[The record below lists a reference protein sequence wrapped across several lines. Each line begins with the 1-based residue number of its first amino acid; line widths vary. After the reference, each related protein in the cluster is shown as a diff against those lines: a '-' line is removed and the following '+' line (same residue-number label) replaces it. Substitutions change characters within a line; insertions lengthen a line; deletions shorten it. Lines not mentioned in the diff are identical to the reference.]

1 MSSRL
6 CKVFLNYIGNIML
19 YALLIALLGALLLFL
34 SLLFGGLA
42 VWSSSPSL
50 AAALAAIFAH
60 PVWGKFAAIGL
71 VLFVGGLLLAFA
83 MIVLYVLML
92 VVCCSL
98 AGNVNDAAAGNKR
111 DACDCGPLCLLGPLF
126 PAAAFLILVLVITPI
141 LLFSTGRWDLGVTPN
156 ALLTAAAAM
165 FGLFGL
171 LLALAPVI
179 WCCCKACK
187 CKENQSGGGIL
198 AQAPIALAVDP
209 SEGPH

>member
-1 MSSRL
+1 MASRL
-6 CKVFLNYIGNIML
+6 CKAFLNLIGNIL
-19 YALLIALLGALLLFL
+19 FFALLIALLGAILLFL

-42 VWSSSPSL
+42 VWSSSPSVT
-50 AAALAAIFAH
+50 AALAAIFAH
-60 PVWGKFAAIGL
+60 PVWGNPANIGL
-71 VLFVGGLLLAFA
+71 VLFVGGLLLVFA

-98 AGNVNDAAAGNKR
+98 AGNVADAAGAVAGRR

-141 LLFSTGRWDLGVTPN
+141 LFLAGKSWDLGASPN

-165 FGLFGL
+165 LGLFGL

-179 WCCCKACK
+179 WCCCKGCK
-187 CKENQSGGGIL
+187 RQSGVFTTHAYAEQLG
-198 AQAPIALAVDP
+198 VDP
-209 SEGPH
+209 SEGTA